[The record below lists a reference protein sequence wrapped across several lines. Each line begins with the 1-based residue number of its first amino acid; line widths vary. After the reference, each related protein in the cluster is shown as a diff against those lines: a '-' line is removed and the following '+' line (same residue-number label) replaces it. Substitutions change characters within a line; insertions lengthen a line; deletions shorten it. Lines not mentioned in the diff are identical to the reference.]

1 MSELKPCPFCGGKAE
16 SMVDGKWY
24 YIFCGSCHSR
34 TVEFKEY
41 WQAGQAWNN
50 RYPEIPSTL

>member
-1 MSELKPCPFCGGKAE
+1 MSELKPCPFCGGEAE
-16 SMVDGKWY
+16 SMVNGKWY
-24 YIFCGSCHSR
+24 YIFCVDCHAR

-50 RYPEIPSTL
+50 RHP